1 MCPPVPKTLG
11 SQFLRICR
19 CVRSERFEPS
29 EQAGIASPGRR
40 LLGRVRLQQLQC
52 FALGIQVGLS
62 VVMGGLQARMA
73 KPAADHGDIDSGGGV
88 PKRVWRYPL
97 GCQPRRR
104 SGSGADVLRELEAH
118 ARCAQGCTVAVYE
131 CRSSLACGWRSSSAE
146 SNSTVSGHSGQMRS
160 LRPLPNRGPQSGRRS
175 TAAATPSLQACV
187 PSDARRRTPFG
198 TTAPHYSLIGDSR
211 LPRSPPNT
219 PDVLA

>member
-1 MCPPVPKTLG
+1 MTKKILAIVLGLSAWIGGTVAASLGQTGTAAAQTLFKIERAHADYTPTLDGSEPIFVLLLG
-11 SQFLRICR
+11 SDAR
-19 CVRSERFEPS
+19 PG
-29 EQAGIASPGRR
+29 EQMNR
-40 LLGRVRLQQLQC
+40 
-52 FALGIQVGLS
+52 
-62 VVMGGLQARMA
+62 
-73 KPAADHGDIDSGGGV
+73 GGV

-198 TTAPHYSLIGDSR
+198 TTAPHYSPMSE
-211 LPRSPPNT
+211 
-219 PDVLA
+219 